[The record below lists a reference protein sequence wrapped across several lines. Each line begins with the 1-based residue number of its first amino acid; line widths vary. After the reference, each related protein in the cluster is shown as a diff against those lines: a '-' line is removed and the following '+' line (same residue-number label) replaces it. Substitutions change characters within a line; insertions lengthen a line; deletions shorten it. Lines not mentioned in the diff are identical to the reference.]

1 MSRGKK
7 GMEYIY
13 ASLLLHAA
21 GRQIT
26 EESLKRVLEAAG
38 VAVDEVRVKMLVAA
52 LKEVNIGEVIKQAM
66 VAAPAV
72 QALPAAPTAAAAPA
86 PAPEKKEEKKEEEK
100 KEVSEE
106 EIAEG
111 ISALFG

>member
-1 MSRGKK
+1 
-7 GMEYIY
+7 MEYVY

-26 EESLKRVLEAAG
+26 EESLRRVLEAAG
-38 VAVDEVRVKMLVAA
+38 IAVDEVRVKMLVAA
-52 LKEVNIGEVIKQAM
+52 LKEINIGEVIKQAM

-72 QALPAAPTAAAAPA
+72 QALPAAAPTVTTPA
-86 PAPEKKEEKKEEEK
+86 PAPEKKEEEKEEEK
-100 KEVSEE
+100 KEVTEE